1 MARHLRSVVDG
12 DADALDGPQITQA
25 ARDGDPLSIELLADV
40 GRWLGVGLAG
50 MAAAFDPGCIII
62 GGGLSEAGDLLID
75 PTRRAFSR
83 SLTGRGHREEP
94 VIVRADLGPN
104 AGFIG
109 AADMARSAARRSR
122 RGRVRRSRDGRPLR
136 RLFERPGPSEGV

>member
-1 MARHLRSVVDG
+1 
-12 DADALDGPQITQA
+12 LDGPHITQA

-40 GRWLGVGLAG
+40 GAWLGVGLAG
-50 MAAAFDPGCIII
+50 LTAAFDPGCLII
-62 GGGLSEAGDLLID
+62 GGGVSDAGDLLLE

-83 SLTGRGHREEP
+83 SLTGRGHRDEP
-94 VIVRADLGPN
+94 VILQAELGPS

-122 RGRVRRSRDGRPLR
+122 RVRVRRTRQGRAR
-136 RLFERPGPSEGV
+136 RLLRSDRA